1 MIRLPQNM
9 KNKID
14 NYDLVESRLSN
25 YWNNNKELIC
35 GYATARLL
43 GVKAEYEALNSFLS
57 DEDYETY
64 VGNLDNPNTT
74 GKFKSTLRLTLGY
87 NLLTPTLTQDMIGLY
102 SEQALELKLNRKMSD
117 KCTNDHLFGTTEVG
131 LQVFL
136 AYKNS
141 GWNMEYMLTEW
152 LPQHL
157 YLWLQVK
164 ILKSE
169 HQGDG
174 SVKRGKHTLEEKIA
188 LVHYDEAIIS
198 EIKVID

>member
-131 LQVFL
+131 LQTFL
-136 AYKNS
+136 NYKNN
-141 GWNMEYMLTEW
+141 GWDMRYMLNEW

-157 YLWLQVK
+157 YLWLQIR

-174 SVKRGKHTLEEKIA
+174 SVKRGKHTLEEKTS
-188 LVHYDEAIIS
+188 LVHYDEANIS
-198 EIKVID
+198 KIEVLN